1 MPDLVQVEQE
11 AQAKGA
17 RVLYVSMDLASESIE
32 TEAKLVEFLDKKDIS
47 IHSKLVDAET
57 DAVLD
62 AFNISS
68 GLPTTLVYNSQ
79 GQLLESLGP
88 SDLEQFRASMNR
100 ALSAN

>member
-17 RVLYVSMDLASESIE
+17 RVLYVSMDLASESIV
-32 TEAKLVEFLDKKDIS
+32 TESKLVDFMEKQGLS

-62 AFNISS
+62 AFNLSS

-79 GQLLESLGP
+79 GQLIDSLGP
-88 SDLEQFRASMNR
+88 SNLEQFRASMQR
-100 ALSAN
+100 ALASN